1 MGGFIWACPLDWPVE
16 EDTEVRAEATLR
28 AGEVDLGFEFEFEL
42 ERECVLKK
50 L

>member
-1 MGGFIWACPLDWPVE
+1 ME
-16 EDTEVRAEATLR
+16 EETDVRAEATLR
-28 AGEVDLGFEFEFEL
+28 AGEVDRGFELEFEL

>member
-1 MGGFIWACPLDWPVE
+1 ME
-16 EDTEVRAEATLR
+16 EETEVRADATLR

-42 ERECVLKK
+42 ERECALKK

>member
-1 MGGFIWACPLDWPVE
+1 VE
-16 EDTEVRAEATLR
+16 DETDVRADATLR
-28 AGEVDLGFEFEFEL
+28 AGEVDLGFEFEFEF

>member
-1 MGGFIWACPLDWPVE
+1 MDE
-16 EDTEVRAEATLR
+16 ETDVRADATLR
-28 AGEVDLGFEFEFEL
+28 AGEVDLGFELELEL

>member
-1 MGGFIWACPLDWPVE
+1 ME
-16 EDTEVRAEATLR
+16 EETDVRADATLR
-28 AGEVDLGFEFEFEL
+28 AGEVDRGLEFEFEL

>member
-1 MGGFIWACPLDWPVE
+1 VE
-16 EDTEVRAEATLR
+16 EETDVRADATLR
-28 AGEVDLGFEFEFEL
+28 AGEVDRGFEFEFEL